1 MIKFMKDLRNFNE
14 VFSKDV
20 NCDNVK
26 SHKKLGLYPLFEE
39 ITKGVKL
46 IPRRPVFKGLTSF

>member
-1 MIKFMKDLRNFNE
+1 MKDLRNFNE